1 LGAVVST
8 LFPER
13 LTLYP
18 IDSYRVATAIVLPIH
33 IQAFTSTLVT
43 LSFPSLGISC
53 QHCGRNAASEE
64 LWSFDDQSGRGPFL
78 RIRDLGGGIMLT
90 TYTWTLPKYNA
101 RPSSLNCG
109 SFPLQSYCFKG
120 FDRIPLLRIS
130 HGYVPHRGDFL
141 HAMPDFTG
149 FPTRLYSQPATPLF
163 LLACSRTQS
172 ILEGCFLG

>member
-1 LGAVVST
+1 

-43 LSFPSLGISC
+43 LSFPSLGIGC

-64 LWSFDDQSGRGPFL
+64 LWSFTDQYGRGPFL
-78 RIRDLGGGIMLT
+78 RIRILRGGIMLT
-90 TYTWTLPKYNA
+90 TYTWTLSRYNT
-101 RPSSLNCG
+101 RHPSLNCG
-109 SFPLQSYCFKG
+109 SFPLQSYCFKV
-120 FDRIPLLRIS
+120 FDRIPLLRDS

-149 FPTRLYSQPATPLF
+149 FPTHSFRQPATPSV
-163 LLACSRTQS
+163 LLTRSRTQS
-172 ILEGCFLG
+172 ILGGCFLG